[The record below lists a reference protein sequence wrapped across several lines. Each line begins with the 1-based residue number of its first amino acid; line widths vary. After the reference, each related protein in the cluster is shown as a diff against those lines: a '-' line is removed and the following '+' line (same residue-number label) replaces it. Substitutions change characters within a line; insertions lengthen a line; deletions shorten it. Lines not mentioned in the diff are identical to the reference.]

1 MSQIRKLASGGNTT
15 WGKFTK
21 DGVVYDL
28 NDETVRNNVLN
39 RLAASAGEYGDFYE
53 QLLAPLRNGEDR
65 SGDSISN
72 RTDLVPGFS
81 NVSDKTNRNLNSTD
95 RTIRQKKRD
104 ARRQND
110 TWVSQNAIKNFLAA
124 FQGANQDSKP
134 SSDNLQTINNDLRVF
149 DYDPENGGFLKNGD
163 GDSIANSAIKNR
175 LRYYFDYL
183 SDNDSWNKAYKW
195 SNPLDSKIDSDLKAW
210 YETLGTDPTSRRSQ
224 LEAIVNQA
232 IDTAS
237 KAQTWGDVD
246 ENTKKILSY
255 FNIGVPVGTPEET
268 EAAANKK
275 TKKSWTD
282 AGWNEALYDQYGDI
296 FELGSDGSLKVRN
309 GQTFNLGD
317 WHNGRNIYFNDDFYA
332 SDLAKTGAYDALKG
346 LTYYNGKLYQISD
359 PNLARILNSENG
371 YNAMLKAGN
380 WTGADNEIMTRFT
393 NGAREN
399 PGILAADKYSSFLAS
414 NPNYRFQN
422 LTGLQ
427 TLTNRAL
434 NPGEQIIQYVDL
446 SNPDVISGN
455 PYLDYTYKYRLLN
468 ENGDDLG
475 EIDPNTLQDVINGQ
489 VQDFNTYIKI
499 VGTDDSPYEGM
510 YYRDYKDRNGN
521 EIPIRIYRDSN
532 DPDNVILH
540 LPSLSAHNTTG
551 NDLRLPTEV
560 AKYITNNKKLL
571 AILASDPKRLEQ
583 FQDIVSTLVQSGFR
597 ASNYFQHPLYSFIEG
612 DLFGSEVKR
621 LRNMGF
627 SKEEAKGLWKAI
639 SKYTLTKGGNRS
651 NRRDQLLV
659 TAPLSQKM
667 GGKLEYIEKLAKGGK
682 SGGTTKA
689 VSKDKKL
696 DVTLRNY
703 GDASGLGDLG
713 TKNWT
718 QADTADLVALG
729 ADLASAGIILA
740 DPTNIAGAASGVGA
754 SLARFRADTLR
765 HKVNPNAGKGAGWNL
780 ALNLGMDAVSLI
792 PILGDATKTAQTANV
807 IRKSL
812 PTILKLI
819 AVAGMG
825 DAAMTAAKKIASG
838 EKWTIRDL
846 SLVANAV
853 TSGIALSR
861 MGGFGRKTSTESAKQ
876 FKPEKVKIGD
886 VEKELDSDA
895 IARIVGNKST
905 KDAVET
911 ELKALFKDVDG
922 VTTEAIS
929 AKAESLLKTKK
940 NIWQKIWGKDGKGF
954 KTSKETV
961 KGDPQDIEANGNWL
975 HDWWHGVGT
984 TKQGLGKHQV
994 EADRAAYLAR
1004 LRGEK
1009 APTKIE
1015 QVEGTEWRPFR
1026 MMRTDENVD
1035 FNNPRGIREKGSV
1048 KFEEVPSNEFNGR
1061 MFQEDVSAVNG
1072 TGDAKY
1078 IGVRKRPIKVM
1089 QDTEVPILNQLMPFS
1104 PHILAP
1110 FHTHTGYTYPPLP
1123 DYNPEVQVPNLTYE
1137 PYMAKK
1143 GGVIKAANGVPQ
1155 LYNTD
1160 FLNKKTNFII
1170 NPITGKP
1177 EDVNQIQFTPTV
1189 QNSSKVNITKDNPL
1203 GLNFDFLNKGTL
1215 QKWNPITRK
1224 FEFNLPSLNLP
1235 DYSKIETKSTPT
1247 VTSLFPGN
1255 YDVTKIRTPQ
1265 QTNAT
1270 GVGGTTGQVAGAG
1283 GQPLDAKFVEKQPIN
1298 DFWLGASELAGT
1310 LAGIDAVTREQ
1321 MPNNPP
1327 MQQSLSA
1334 RLMRNDSPALQAEA
1348 NALRE
1353 KMSNWRKATT
1363 SDNIQNNALK
1373 MQSDTQVLNALRDNT
1388 ARQSQFQWQA
1398 DLQNNQTLNEIDRIN
1413 NQIAYQNAGALYN
1426 VENSRKQLK
1435 ASGLLQKLQSVLGWS
1450 RENRYKLNQD
1460 KEAIIAQNINEML
1473 KSKNAKLDKQLQD
1486 TFANE
1491 YQKWQTVDQ
1500 SLYDNDFRTYLSKVY
1515 PNKYNPVKDL
1525 WDKEYNKVMKDTA
1538 DYAKTSKLNF
1548 PFLYRQN
1555 AKKGGRLNGKTR
1567 YTLEPDE
1574 RIWIDNN
1581 KAVHNYVAKLNDNAI
1596 KLLLRALK

>member
-1 MSQIRKLASGGNTT
+1 MSQVRKLQQGGGS
-15 WGKFTK
+15 WGTFTK
-21 DGVVYDL
+21 DGHVFDL
-28 NDETVRNNVLN
+28 NDEKVRNEVMR
-39 RLAASAGEYGDFYE
+39 RLQATADEYGDYYE
-53 QLLAPLRNGEDR
+53 QLLAPLRAGNSS
-65 SGDSISN
+65 SGDSIAN
-72 RTDLVPGFS
+72 RLNTVQEFA
-81 NVSDKTNRNLNSTD
+81 NNTNRENRRLNSYENS
-95 RTIRQKKRD
+95 RQKRRD
-104 ARRQND
+104 ARANNGVHRGKQ
-110 TWVSQNAIKNFLAA
+110 AIANFLAA
-124 FQGANQDSKP
+124 FQIP
-134 SSDNLQTINNDLRVF
+134 SETSSPSDNLQTINNELRVF
-149 DYDPENGGFLKNGD
+149 DYDPENGGFLKNGEN
-163 GDSIANSAIKNR
+163 DSIANAAIKNR
-175 LRYYFDYL
+175 LKFYYDYL
-183 SDNDSWNKAYKW
+183 SDNDTWNKAYKW
-195 SNPLDSKIDSDLKAW
+195 SNPLDSKIDSDLKTW
-210 YETLGTDPTSRRSQ
+210 YESLGPDSATRRAQ
-224 LEAIVNQA
+224 LEATVNQA

-237 KAQTWGDVD
+237 KAPNWGEVD
-246 ENTKKILSY
+246 ENTKKVLSY
-255 FNIGVPVGTPEET
+255 FNIGVPVGTPEEN
-268 EAAANKK
+268 EAAASKK
-275 TKKSWTD
+275 TKKAWKD

-296 FELGSDGSLKVRN
+296 FELGNDGSLKLIN

-317 WHNGRNIYFNDDFYA
+317 WHNGRNIYFNDDFYN
-332 SDLAKTGAYDALKG
+332 SDLAKTGAFDALRG

-399 PGILAADKYSSFLAS
+399 PGILAADKYSSFLSS

-434 NPGEQIIQYVDL
+434 KPGEQIIQYVDL
-446 SNPDVISGN
+446 SNPDSISGN

-475 EIDPNTLQDVINGQ
+475 EIDPNTLQDVTNGQ
-489 VQDFNTYIKI
+489 VQDFNTYNKV

-532 DPDNVILH
+532 NSNNVILH
-540 LPSLSAHNTTG
+540 LPSLNAHNTTG
-551 NDLRLPTEV
+551 NDLRLPEEV
-560 AKYITNNKKLL
+560 AQYLINDRDLL
-571 AILASDPKRLEQ
+571 ARIASDPDRLKQ
-583 FQDIVSTLVQSGFR
+583 FQGIVSTLVQSSFR
-597 ASNYFQHPLYSFIEG
+597 TQVLSPEHDPIFV
-612 DLFGSEVKR
+612 SERNR
-621 LRNMGF
+621 LKNMGF
-627 SKEEAKGLWKAI
+627 TKEQAKGFWKAI
-639 SKYTLTKGGNRS
+639 KKYARKNGRS
-651 NRRDQLLV
+651 NRREQLLV

-667 GGKLEYIEKLAKGGK
+667 GGKITYIEKLAKGGK
-682 SGGTTKA
+682 SGGTTNT

-765 HKVNPNAGKGAGWNL
+765 HRVNPNAGKGAGWNL

-792 PILGDATKTAQTANV
+792 PVLGDVTKTVQTTNA
-807 IRKSL
+807 IRRSL

-825 DAAMTAAKKIASG
+825 DAAITSAKKIASG
-838 EKWTIRDL
+838 EKWTVRDL
-846 SLVANAV
+846 SIVANAV

-861 MGGFGRKTSTESAKQ
+861 MGGFGRKTTTENIKQ

-886 VEKELDSDA
+886 VEKELDSNA
-895 IARIVGNKST
+895 ITRIVENKST
-905 KDAVET
+905 KDAIES
-911 ELKALFKDVDG
+911 ELKTLFKDVDG
-922 VTTEAIS
+922 VTPEAIS
-929 AKAESLLKTKK
+929 SKAESLLKTKK
-940 NIWQKIWGKDGKGF
+940 NIWQKVWRKDGKGF

-1009 APTKIE
+1009 TPTKIE
-1015 QVEGTEWRPFR
+1015 HVEGTEWRPFR
-1026 MMRTDENVD
+1026 MMRTDKNVD

-1048 KFEEVPSNEFNGR
+1048 KFEELPSNEFNGR
-1061 MFQEDVSAVNG
+1061 VFQEDASAVNG
-1072 TGDAKY
+1072 IGNAKY
-1078 IGVRKRPIKVM
+1078 VGIRKRPVKVI
-1089 QDTEVPILNQLMPFS
+1089 QDTEVPILNQLVPFS

-1123 DYNPEVQVPNLTYE
+1123 DYNPEVPVSDLTYA
-1137 PYMAKK
+1137 PYIAKK
-1143 GGVIKAANGVPQ
+1143 GGIIKAANGIPQ

-1160 FLNKKTNFII
+1160 FLNKKANYTID
-1170 NPITGKP
+1170 PITGKP
-1177 EDVNQIQFTPTV
+1177 KDNQIQFTPTI
-1189 QNSSKVNITKDNPL
+1189 QNSSKVTITKDNPL

-1235 DYSKIETKSTPT
+1235 DYSKIEIKTAPT
-1247 VTSLFPGN
+1247 VTSLFPRG
-1255 YDVTKIRTPQ
+1255 YDVTKIGTPQ
-1265 QTNAT
+1265 QTNVT
-1270 GVGGTTGQVAGAG
+1270 GFGGTTGQVTGPG
-1283 GQPLDAKFVEKQPIN
+1283 GTIATEETGFSEKQPIN
-1298 DFWLGASELAGT
+1298 DFLLGVGELGGT
-1310 LAGIDAVTREQ
+1310 VIGINEVTNTLI
-1321 MPNNPP
+1321 PNNPP
-1327 MQQSLSA
+1327 MRAFLNA
-1334 RLMRNDSPALQAEA
+1334 RLMRSDSPALQAEA

-1353 KMSNWRKATT
+1353 KLGNWHKATT
-1363 SDNIQNNALK
+1363 SDNVQNNALK
-1373 MQSDTQVLNALRDNT
+1373 MQSDAQVLNALRDNT
-1388 ARQSQFQWQA
+1388 ARQSQLQWQT
-1398 DLQNNQTLNEIDRIN
+1398 DLQNNQTLSAIDQAN
-1413 NQIAYQNAGALYN
+1413 NQIAYQNAGSLYD

-1450 RENRYKLNQD
+1450 RENRWKLNQD
-1460 KEAIIAQNINEML
+1460 REAIAAQNTNNML
-1473 KSKNAKLDKQLQD
+1473 NSKLEKFNSDLQKAFAKDYENWK
-1486 TFANE
+1486 
-1491 YQKWQTVDQ
+1491 TVDQ
-1500 SLYDNDFRTYLSKVY
+1500 SLYDNDFRTYLAKVN
-1515 PNKYNPVKDL
+1515 PTEFNPVKSS
-1525 WDKEYNKVMKDTA
+1525 WEERYNRDIRSVS
-1538 DYAKTSKLNF
+1538 DYNRQQKLNF
-1548 PFLYRQN
+1548 PFFYKQQY
-1555 AKKGGRLNGKTR
+1555 AKKGGRVNGTTR

-1581 KAVHNYVAKLNDNAI
+1581 KAVHSHVAKLNDNAI
-1596 KLLLRALK
+1596 KLLLKAIK